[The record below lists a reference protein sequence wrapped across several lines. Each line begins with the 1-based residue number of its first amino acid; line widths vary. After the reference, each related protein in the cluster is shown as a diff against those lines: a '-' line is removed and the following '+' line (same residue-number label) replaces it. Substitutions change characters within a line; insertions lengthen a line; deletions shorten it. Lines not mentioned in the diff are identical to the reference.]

1 MMSPKGYSKR
11 KLTPGFGEY
20 LRRLREDNT
29 EYIGAEAARK
39 LEISRQE
46 LHSYEKGSRMPSYPM
61 LLRMARLYHRPSAEV
76 LERAYWPQLVLL
88 PLIAIVDPEQLSRDL
103 IEELEKGLRD
113 DERQEIT
120 QRIKKL
126 LRRRVMATQR

>member
-1 MMSPKGYSKR
+1 MSPKSYSKR
-11 KLTPGFGEY
+11 KLSPGFGEY

-29 EYIGAEAARK
+29 EYIQAEAARQ

-46 LHSYEKGSRMPSYPM
+46 LNYYEKGARVPSYPM
-61 LLRMARLYHRPSAEV
+61 LLRIAHLYHRPTAEV

-88 PLIAIVDPEQLSRDL
+88 PLVAIVDPEQLSRDL
-103 IEELEKGLRD
+103 IEELEKGLQD
-113 DERQEIT
+113 DERREIT

-126 LRRRVMATQR
+126 LRRRVIATQR